1 MARINIGGQSGWTTL
16 ALAQQAGSGIAQALQ
31 NYLANKRLK
40 EQQAKLANLKEI
52 LAPVLAKRLG
62 VELTEEE
69 KNFLNTAPPYA
80 QIPSELAQKK
90 QFIEGL
96 KEMPIDYYK
105 HLVYIAPAQP
115 KETKVEYKYEG
126 LGTKRGGGGSRSEN
140 LLKDLNDILLI
151 LDRLETTLQLSPET
165 IETWKDS
172 LINAAEEKIN
182 KMRGNNS
189 LKKLKKQNK
198 NTSNNNP
205 PDPVGIRK

>member
-1 MARINIGGQSGWTTL
+1 MARVNIGGQSGWTTL
-16 ALAQQAGSGIAQALQ
+16 ALAQQAASGITQALQ
-31 NYLANKRLK
+31 NYLLNKRLK

-62 VELTEEE
+62 VVTDEDLSKMLSSEQ
-69 KNFLNTAPPYA
+69 A
-80 QIPSELAQKK
+80 QLPTELAQKK

-96 KEMPIDYYK
+96 KEMPIEYYK
-105 HLVYIAPAQP
+105 YLNYIAPVQP

-151 LDRLETTLQLSPET
+151 LDRLETTFQLPPKT

-172 LINAAEEKIN
+172 LINEATKKIN
-182 KMRGNNS
+182 KMSGNNS
-189 LKKLKKQNK
+189 LKKLEKQNK

-205 PDPVGIRK
+205 PDPVGIR